1 MRQPDLAMQG
11 VSGWK
16 DRLGVY
22 TLAVDLAAVRP
33 WPVFPHNRLTLKQN
47 SMSPNQTPPDFTPG
61 LVGNIDTHNS
71 QANAMRANSPDVRQ
85 SGGRP
90 NTDYQGM
97 DYRSIDYRGMDYRS
111 TDYRGANPETEA
123 EVEGIDWAGALWRY
137 RYAVLIP
144 TLVGIALAA
153 AFFTTRPNLYRSTAR
168 LVVESDRPTVLDANS
183 GEVVSG
189 VPPAELLL
197 MQLQSEQVLNYA
209 ANHPLLVDAAA
220 SMTQAELLELLALGI
235 FFENSLLGA
244 RSDRASAFLL
254 HFDDTDPQFAVNA
267 VAALSAGLQHF
278 FTERSETSVTELKRL
293 ITTAKDKL
301 LPELNQIEAEYRAF
315 RENTELT
322 WDKTGIMI
330 NPHREKQLALQS
342 RRLQLEDQLRD
353 LGTKMA
359 ALRNTIESTQNPLLV
374 VEVARQLLGDEI
386 SSVRTLLADEKRAV
400 TDRAMQ
406 DEDLSLASINIE
418 RTLLPMEV
426 EREQFAAQFGTGHP
440 TVRQLDQ
447 RIAAMRE
454 KLNEVTAQETTR
466 KLELRRELES
476 PSGEELKSRI
486 AQAELSVQGFVTAL
500 ETRETVLRAQMK
512 MIDDQ
517 SERLG
522 DEATKLAKAESDN
535 EMFLRKIDRAQK
547 LFDQVEEQMTR
558 INLANQDSAIKVT
571 ELNRPSLPV
580 LISPILLKYLAVG
593 ILLGGLAGLGLVY
606 LLESK
611 SRTFRNSEEI
621 ARTLGLRVLAHIP
634 VDTQK
639 LPKLVKGEV
648 YPYQDIDPGLSSIHR
663 PHSMTSESVRRLRTS
678 VLFEAAATGAKVIQI
693 SSPIPEDG
701 KSTLA
706 GNLAI
711 SIAQTGK
718 SVVLLDADLRRPQTS
733 SSFTAAH
740 LPGLTEL
747 IDGGCGPED
756 VIHPTVIE
764 NLFVVPS
771 GPIPANPAEALSMP
785 QFVEFLDW
793 LRQRYD
799 YVIVDTPPLMVVTD
813 PSIVAANVDGI
824 VLTFRVRRGCRP
836 QAKESA
842 AILRSIGK
850 PVFGCVVNRVDDSST
865 GSGYVDHQASAY
877 YHGRRYTQFA
887 AGANLDVKKAGKM
900 KEFVITGNRQAKV
913 TSSVSQDNSS
923 VAVTSDA

>member
-1 MRQPDLAMQG
+1 MSLKPTQPEQPLVFDARQGSERVQANGFTDGPSDYRQ
-11 VSGWK
+11 SI
-16 DRLGVY
+16 
-22 TLAVDLAAVRP
+22 VRP
-33 WPVFPHNRLTLKQN
+33 AT
-47 SMSPNQTPPDFTPG
+47 
-61 LVGNIDTHNS
+61 
-71 QANAMRANSPDVRQ
+71 
-85 SGGRP
+85 
-90 NTDYQGM
+90 
-97 DYRSIDYRGMDYRS
+97 DYRGMDYRAMDYRAMDYRGMDYRG
-111 TDYRGANPETEA
+111 TDYRGMVPDG
-123 EVEGIDWAGALWRY
+123 EVSEEGIDWAGALWRY
-137 RYAVLIP
+137 RYALLIP
-144 TLVGIALAA
+144 TLVGIALSA
-153 AFFTTRPNLYRSTAR
+153 AFFTTRPNYYRSTAR

-197 MQLQSEQVLNYA
+197 MQLQSEQVLDFA
-209 ANHPLLVDAAA
+209 ANHPLLADPAA
-220 SMTQAELLELLALGI
+220 SMSRGELLELLALGI
-235 FFENSLLGA
+235 VFENGLQGT
-244 RSDRASAFLL
+244 RSDNATAFLL
-254 HFDDTDPQFAVNA
+254 HFDHTDPQFAMNA
-267 VAALSAGLQHF
+267 VAALSAGLQNY

-301 LPELNQIEAEYRAF
+301 LPDYNQIETEYRAF

-330 NPHREKQLALQS
+330 NPYREKQLALQS

-359 ALRNTIESTQNPLLV
+359 ALRSTIESTQNPLLV

-386 SSVRTLLADEKRAV
+386 GSVRTLLEDDKRTV
-400 TDRAMQ
+400 SDRAIQ
-406 DEDLSLASINIE
+406 DEDFSLASISIE
-418 RTLLPMEV
+418 RTLLPLEV
-426 EREQFAAQFGTGHP
+426 EREQFAAQFGAGHP
-440 TVRQLDQ
+440 SVRQLDQ

-476 PSGEELKSRI
+476 PSGDELKARI

-517 SERLG
+517 NLRLG

-535 EMFLRKIDRAQK
+535 EMYLRKLDRAQK
-547 LFDQVEEQMTR
+547 LLDQVEEQMTR
-558 INLANQDSAIKVT
+558 INLANQDSSIKVT

-580 LISPILLKYLAVG
+580 LVSPILLKFLAVG
-593 ILLGGLAGLGLVY
+593 TLLGGLTGLGLVY

-718 SVVLLDADLRRPQTS
+718 TVVLLDADLRRPQTS
-733 SSFTAAH
+733 SSFTTAH

-747 IDGGCGPED
+747 IDGGYGPEE
-756 VIHPTVIE
+756 VIHPTAIQ
-764 NLFVVPS
+764 NLLVVPS

-785 QFVEFLDW
+785 QFADFLDW

-799 YVIVDTPPLMVVTD
+799 YIIVDTPPLMVVTD
-813 PSIVAANVDGI
+813 PTIVAANVDGI
-824 VLTFRVRRGCRP
+824 VMTFRVRRGCRP

-877 YHGRRYTQFA
+877 YHGRRYTQFSP
-887 AGANLDVKKAGKM
+887 GSSPDGKKSGKS
-900 KEFVITGNRQAKV
+900 KEFVITGNRQSKMNTRSPNSDVATEV
-913 TSSVSQDNSS
+913 GSDSQG
-923 VAVTSDA
+923 